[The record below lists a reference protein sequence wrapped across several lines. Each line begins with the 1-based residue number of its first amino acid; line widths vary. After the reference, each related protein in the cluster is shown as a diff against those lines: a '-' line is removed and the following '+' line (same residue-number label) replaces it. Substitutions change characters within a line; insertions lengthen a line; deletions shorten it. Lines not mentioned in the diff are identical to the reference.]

1 MEEEVSGGDFEDRLR
16 LIERMLAEGRRT
28 TERWAWA
35 FVLWGVA
42 YFVAMA
48 WGAWWPNGAWAWPVT
63 MVAASIA
70 TGLLA
75 VRKPRYAAQTAIGRA
90 LGAVWVSTGIAMFAL
105 LGSLGLSGRFEWH
118 VFVAAVAAML
128 GIANAASGMI
138 LKWRLQSLCAAA
150 WWVTAVA
157 ACFVSEAH
165 ATVVFLVATFFCQIA
180 FGVYGM
186 IAESRDVER
195 DGFRA

>member
-1 MEEEVSGGDFEDRLR
+1 
-16 LIERMLAEGRRT
+16 
-28 TERWAWA
+28 
-35 FVLWGVA
+35 
-42 YFVAMA
+42 
-48 WGAWWPNGAWAWPVT
+48 
-63 MVAASIA
+63 
-70 TGLLA
+70 
-75 VRKPRYAAQTAIGRA
+75 
-90 LGAVWVSTGIAMFAL
+90 MFAL